1 MLTSPKGT
9 PRDIVE
15 RLHREVVKALAD
27 PEIQERYA
35 AVGLKPSGTTP
46 EKTVAIVQEQLARY
60 GKAIR
65 DNNIKG
71 D

>member
-1 MLTSPKGT
+1 
-9 PRDIVE
+9 
-15 RLHREVVKALAD
+15 
-27 PEIQERYA
+27 
-35 AVGLKPSGTTP
+35 LKPSGTTP